1 MRQGSDQKI
10 GLPVAGGRNTVLYV
24 QLLQNMIIRLIV
36 FDVLFHN
43 RVLDCA
49 TVVAIETQ
57 RLTSLGGQLGEKR
70 RSCNARAQIIVFCMP
85 NMIFQDGSKRFCVSR
100 KINTG
105 ISTNLVGSKN
115 SLGLLHILQICV

>member
-24 QLLQNMIIRLIV
+24 QLLQNMIVRSLV

-43 RVLDCA
+43 RVLHCA

-57 RLTSLGGQLGEKR
+57 RLTRLGGQVGEKR
-70 RSCNARAQIIVFCMP
+70 RSCNARAQIIVLCMP
-85 NMIFQDGSKRFCVSR
+85 NMTFQDGSKWFCVSGR
-100 KINTG
+100 INTG
-105 ISTNLVGSKN
+105 SATTL
-115 SLGLLHILQICV
+115 

>member
-24 QLLQNMIIRLIV
+24 QFLQNMIIRLLV
-36 FDVLFHN
+36 LDVLFHN
-43 RVLDCA
+43 RVLHCA

-57 RLTSLGGQLGEKR
+57 RLTRLGGQVGEQR
-70 RSCNARAQIIVFCMP
+70 RSCNARAQVIIFCMP
-85 NMIFQDGSKRFCVSR
+85 NMIFQDGSKRFCVSHRNIR
-100 KINTG
+100 K
-105 ISTNLVGSKN
+105 NLVGSKN